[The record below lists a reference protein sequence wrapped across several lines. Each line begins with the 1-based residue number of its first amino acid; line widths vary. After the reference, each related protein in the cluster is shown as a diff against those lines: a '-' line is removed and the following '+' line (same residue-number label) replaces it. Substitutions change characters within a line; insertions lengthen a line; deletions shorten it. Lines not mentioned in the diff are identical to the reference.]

1 MPKSILLIDPGCCD
15 DDKSCGCGGGC
26 CG

>member
-1 MPKSILLIDPGCCD
+1 MPKLVLFNDPGCCD
-15 DDKSCGCGGGC
+15 DPSCGCGGGC